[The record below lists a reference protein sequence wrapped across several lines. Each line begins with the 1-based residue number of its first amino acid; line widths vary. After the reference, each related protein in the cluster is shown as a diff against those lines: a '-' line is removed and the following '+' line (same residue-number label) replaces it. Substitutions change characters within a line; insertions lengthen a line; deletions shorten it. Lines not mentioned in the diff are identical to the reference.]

1 MAPGGIR
8 MTGKWVQYS
17 EKEGDKVVKYYE
29 DAEGNPTKEVTDK
42 PFMVWQGQYQEG
54 IFVTLANILRD
65 SKEKG
70 IIESYKS
77 YVNNEDENL
86 RTAYRSN
93 MH

>member
-1 MAPGGIR
+1 
-8 MTGKWVQYS
+8 
-17 EKEGDKVVKYYE
+17 
-29 DAEGNPTKEVTDK
+29 
-42 PFMVWQGQYQEG
+42 MVWQGQYQEG

-65 SKEKG
+65 SKGKG
-70 IIESYKS
+70 IIASYKS